1 MELQFGQNF
10 DYIGLKKLTD
20 EEIQELERQ
29 AELLDEKEYIGKRVK
44 FLRSSD
50 PYTKLVYGDEGIVES
65 VDALGTVHIK
75 WDNGSNLGMITE
87 EGDRF
92 QFVK

>member
-1 MELQFGQNF
+1 MNEQDIVG
-10 DYIGLKKLTD
+10 
-20 EEIQELERQ
+20 R
-29 AELLDEKEYIGKRVK
+29 RVR
-44 FLRSSD
+44 FLRSTD
-50 PYTKLVYGDEGIVES
+50 RHTRLKYGDQGTIQT

-75 WDNGSNLGMITE
+75 WDNGSNLGMIIE